1 LPERVLN
8 IHSAVFDVR
17 SAGVAEC
24 QGAPAMTAYR
34 GGHSAMGTPARV
46 LVMALV
52 VLAALAW
59 TAPVR
64 AATTHHPQGQY
75 AVFSGCPL
83 NAPMLDSCIFAH
95 TISGELRI
103 GAMVVPI
110 SRTFMSLDGGFQG
123 AEGTFIPPEEGG
135 LVLQPTPIPV
145 PGGLATVLE
154 PGALPSSLR
163 AIFGGL
169 TNAGLAGL
177 TAAVEIAGP
186 SSDTQVSTENALQR
200 KGSVLV
206 ESLKLKLTNPLL
218 GEHCY
223 IGTNSD
229 PLHMIFTE
237 GMTSPPPPNR
247 PIEGAL
253 GIAVEVPFDLPGVE
267 PGEGSFFRIF
277 DNSLVDDSFAV
288 PAASGCGGSLAPTI
302 DRAIDA
308 KMRLPSPA
316 GSNTMILNTT
326 LELVTASLVIESE

>member
-1 LPERVLN
+1 
-8 IHSAVFDVR
+8 
-17 SAGVAEC
+17 
-24 QGAPAMTAYR
+24 MTVYR
-34 GGHSAMGTPARV
+34 GSHAATGLPARA
-46 LVMALV
+46 LVVALV

-83 NAPMLDSCIFAH
+83 NAPMINSCLIGH
-95 TISGELRI
+95 TVSGELRI
-103 GAMVVPI
+103 GAMVVPV
-110 SRTFMSLDGGFQG
+110 SRTFLSLNGGFHG
-123 AEGTFIPPEEGG
+123 EENTFLPPEEG
-135 LVLQPTPIPV
+135 LVLQPTPTPV

-186 SSDTQVSTENALQR
+186 NSVTQVNVQNAIQLT
-200 KGSVLV
+200 GPVVV
-206 ESLKLKLTNPLL
+206 EPLKLKLSNPLL

-229 PLHMIFTE
+229 PLYMSFTE

-247 PIEGAL
+247 PIEGTF
-253 GIAVEVPFDLPGVE
+253 GISFSVPYELPGVAE
-267 PGEGSFFRIF
+267 GEGSFFRIF
-277 DNSLVDDSFAV
+277 GNSLVDNSFAV

-308 KMRLPSPA
+308 KMGLPSPA

-326 LELVTASLVIESE
+326 LEIVTASLVVESE